1 LAYTKGSSMNQ
12 LSLLDGPVIVDSTP
26 IPLEPQQRT
35 CLAKS
40 LEHKPIESS
49 FNPGD
54 LVVPK
59 VGKSRPVP
67 LFPDQV
73 CEVVRMGQSLGR
85 DRAFVVSVK
94 WKSRGVPAFPC
105 DPMDLLLLSPAGG
118 AQ

>member
-1 LAYTKGSSMNQ
+1 MQSANISQ
-12 LSLLDGPVIVDSTP
+12 LSVFDAPVV
-26 IPLEPQQRT
+26 EPA
-35 CLAKS
+35 LPVPKA
-40 LEHKPIESS
+40 PAMS
-49 FNPGD
+49 FPVSPGD

-59 VGKSRPVP
+59 ARPGHSVP
-67 LFPDQV
+67 LFPEQV
-73 CEVVRMGQSLGR
+73 CEVVSIGQSLGR